1 MFKRVSTYNITELWG
16 IKAVQLHLEV
26 LCLEVYAVICIYS
39 TQHAFLALRSLGNLF
54 CICRTLGT
62 PVP

>member
-16 IKAVQLHLEV
+16 IKAVQLHLKV

-39 TQHAFLALRSLGNLF
+39 
-54 CICRTLGT
+54 I
-62 PVP
+62 